1 MTERRY
7 RVKASTPE
15 INKLELGALIERL
28 GPLNNQWRT
37 SPPGEK
43 VLLLWAMG
51 DVLLMALPKPS
62 DLHLWE
68 IQRRSYI
75 TRVVLRYALIVRRS
89 WPNRADLAELVA
101 GLSSYTVFRE
111 ALPFLKGKREG
122 IDSSTHTRIL
132 GLLRSSNTRSAVQ
145 QIKTLKSQTIGR
157 QHKKGAS
164 AEAVRAPA
172 AKFSQTLRTLEEQL
186 ASGARTS
193 FSDAPE
199 VLSNLSSLAVAVATG
214 EQPGGLRAQTLADR
228 VLSELAEPLIAAVR
242 SGPAATAAFRKIV
255 GASRLMDAADLL
267 NSSRNERDLDQW
279 KKRHAAIAKNQNN
292 GLVVS

>member
-1 MTERRY
+1 
-7 RVKASTPE
+7 
-15 INKLELGALIERL
+15 
-28 GPLNNQWRT
+28 
-37 SPPGEK
+37 
-43 VLLLWAMG
+43 MG

-62 DLHLWE
+62 DSHLWE

-89 WPNRADLAELVA
+89 WPNRSDLAELVA
-101 GLSSYTVFRE
+101 GLRSYTVFRE

-122 IDSSTHTRIL
+122 IDSSTYTRIL
-132 GLLRSSNTRSAVQ
+132 GLLRSSNTRSAIQ

-157 QHKKGAS
+157 RHKKGAS

-172 AKFSQTLRTLEEQL
+172 VKFSQTLRSLEEEL
-186 ASGARTS
+186 GSGARIS

-214 EQPGGLRAQTLADR
+214 DQPGSFRALTLGDPA
-228 VLSELAEPLIAAVR
+228 LSELAEPLLTAVR

-279 KKRHAAIAKNQNN
+279 KKRHAVTGRNQTN
-292 GLVVS
+292 GLKVS